1 MNDSIK
7 KLLRITDKN
16 LEIVD
21 VSYETVNKKQRL
33 VINATLSPCL
43 QACKSCGSTVKD
55 SDGKTIIVR
64 NGKKKNYHTF

>member
-21 VSYETVNKKQRL
+21 VFYETVNKKTALSDQR
-33 VINATLSPCL
+33 NAITLPASL
-43 QACKSCGSTVKD
+43 
-55 SDGKTIIVR
+55 
-64 NGKKKNYHTF
+64 

>member
-21 VSYETVNKKQRL
+21 VSVL
-33 VINATLSPCL
+33 L
-43 QACKSCGSTVKD
+43 QSFKS
-55 SDGKTIIVR
+55 TI
-64 NGKKKNYHTF
+64 K

>member
-21 VSYETVNKKQRL
+21 VSYETVNKKSALSDQRKVVL
-33 VINATLSPCL
+33 QSFIAPHFTL
-43 QACKSCGSTVKD
+43 
-55 SDGKTIIVR
+55 
-64 NGKKKNYHTF
+64 